1 MCASLCF
8 YTQHSSEK
16 YRYEVHGDD
25 HARLILDGLDTGLRF
40 VTYPFASHTL
50 RRTVG
55 MAVSLLDRVASE
67 HKRMRRQAECVALIL
82 SQDIVNL

>member
-1 MCASLCF
+1 MCKSVLLYSTF
-8 YTQHSSEK
+8 IRK
-16 YRYEVHGDD
+16 VYRYEVHGDD
-25 HARLILDGLDTGLRF
+25 HAKLILDGLDTGLRF
-40 VTYPFASHTL
+40 VTYPFASHTV

-55 MAVSLLDRVASE
+55 MAVSLLGRVASE

>member
-1 MCASLCF
+1 M
-8 YTQHSSEK
+8 
-16 YRYEVHGDD
+16 HGDD

-55 MAVSLLDRVASE
+55 MAVSLLGRAASE
-67 HKRMRRQAECVALIL
+67 HKRMRRQAEHVALIP